1 MKAENPDLRILLF
14 SSISTNHS
22 LSIKPGDKIM
32 NNSNVYHF
40 GIHSLILLLLAL
52 IFSGDA
58 QTAYTNSRLGYT
70 IVLPENWYAINTSDS
85 QDVFFDLN
93 SNGQTY
99 LSIVRHQIDSGTT
112 ELYWT
117 KFHFLMYLSTT
128 QEWEDPWG
136 TVLALDSSQNSSID
150 GVWAPQAFAQFLSLD
165 SINSSWAEYI
175 LFAAKHRS
183 GYELYAIGDTLD
195 LKTKGTTYSQILQS
209 VTFSPASSIKISRN
223 FKEHGTVFGID
234 DQKMFTLSGRCFP
247 SFMLNKKSTSVIV
260 KNRSLFI
267 NKMR

>member
-1 MKAENPDLRILLF
+1 
-14 SSISTNHS
+14 
-22 LSIKPGDKIM
+22 M

-40 GIHSLILLLLAL
+40 GIHSFLLLFLVF
-52 IFSGDA
+52 IFSGNA

-70 IVLPENWYAINTSDS
+70 IMLPENWYAINTSDS

-93 SNGQTY
+93 SSGQTY

-112 ELYWT
+112 EWYWT

-136 TVLALDSSQNSSID
+136 TILALDSSQNSIVD

-165 SINSSWAEYI
+165 SSSWSEYI
-175 LFAAKHRS
+175 MFAAKYQG
-183 GYELYAIGDTLD
+183 GYEFYAVGDTLD
-195 LKTKGTTYSQILQS
+195 LKTKGSTYSQILQS
-209 VTFSPASSIKISRN
+209 VTFSPVSSIKKITRN
-223 FKEHGTVFGID
+223 FKEHGTVFDRDEKKIY
-234 DQKMFTLSGRCFP
+234 TLSGRCFP
-247 SFMLNKKSTSVIV
+247 SSMLNRKSTSVIV